1 MRYFVV
7 YMKKYFVLFILGIV
21 LVSFEAVC
29 DLMQP
34 TILANII
41 DIGISNKD
49 ISYLINKGILMVVI
63 TIAGAVFAILRSII
77 STNVSQK
84 FARDLRSDVF
94 AHINSYSFENIDKIS
109 KGSLITR
116 STNDINQI
124 KQFVNGLMR
133 IIIKAPILCIGSFV
147 LAMKLN
153 LKLSIVLLVGIII
166 IFGIIIINLN
176 IGTPYFKKV
185 QISLDNLNSNLRQY
199 LCNIR
204 IVKLFNR
211 EEYEEEKFENIN
223 TNLLEVTEKAMKIS
237 AVFKPTITLISNIII
252 AIILYFG
259 SKLILD
265 NKIEVGVI
273 VAYIN
278 YIGRILTSLLM
289 IAHIFNVFI
298 RAKASSERVIE
309 VLNTENIID
318 KSGNIK
324 ISINGSLEF
333 KNVDFSYIDNEKVL
347 DDISFKINKG
357 EHIGIIGPTGSGKT
371 TLINLIMKFYQINKG
386 TLKVDEN
393 NINNLESKNLRSY
406 IGLVPQKSTLFNK
419 TIINNIKMGNKKVSL
434 GEVIN
439 VCKICGCDEFIKNF
453 ESGYE
458 EMVGENG
465 SNLSGGQKQRICI
478 ARALIKNPRILILD
492 DSFSAMDIK
501 TENEIKNN
509 IKQYL
514 DDTTYIVVS
523 QKINSILD
531 MDKIIVL
538 ENGKIVGFDN
548 HNNLL
553 RQCEIYKEIYSSQT
567 SPDV

>member
-1 MRYFVV
+1 MV
-7 YMKKYFVLFILGIV
+7 YMKKYFALFILGIV
-21 LVSFEAVC
+21 LVSFEAIC

-41 DIGISNKD
+41 DIGIANKD
-49 ISYLINKGILMVVI
+49 MNYLINKGFLMVVI

-94 AHINSYSFENIDKIS
+94 KHINSYSFENIDKIT

-124 KQFVNGLMR
+124 QQFVNGLMR
-133 IIIKAPILCIGSFV
+133 IIIKAPILCIGSFI

-211 EEYEEEKFENIN
+211 VKYEEEKFENVN
-223 TNLLEVTEKAMKIS
+223 MDLLEVTEKAMKIS

-252 AIILYFG
+252 AAILYLG
-259 SKLILD
+259 SKLILK
-265 NKIEVGVI
+265 NEIEVGVI

-309 VLNTENIID
+309 VLDTQNDID
-318 KSGNIK
+318 KRGNIK
-324 ISINGSLEF
+324 IDISGSLEF
-333 KNVDFSYIDNEKVL
+333 KNVNFSYTDNEKVL
-347 DDISFKINKG
+347 NDISFKISQG

-371 TLINLIMKFYQINKG
+371 TLISLIMKFYKIDKGILNIDGNDIND
-386 TLKVDEN
+386 LD
-393 NINNLESKNLRSY
+393 SKNLREY

-419 TIINNIKMGNKKVSL
+419 TIINNIKMGNRKASL
-434 GEVIN
+434 DEVVE
-439 VCKICGCDEFIKNF
+439 VCKICECDEFIKNF

-458 EMVGENG
+458 QMVGENG
-465 SNLSGGQKQRICI
+465 ANLSGGQKQRVCI
-478 ARALIKNPRILILD
+478 ARALIKNPKILILD

-501 TENEIKNN
+501 TENRIKNN
-509 IKQYL
+509 IKNYL
-514 DDTTYIVVS
+514 DNTTYIVVS
-523 QKINSILD
+523 QKISSILD

-548 HNNLL
+548 HSSLL
-553 RQCEIYKEIYSSQT
+553 KQCDMYKEIYNSQI

>member
-1 MRYFVV
+1 MV
-7 YMKKYFVLFILGIV
+7 YMKKYFALFILGIV
-21 LVSFEAVC
+21 LVSFEAIC

-41 DIGISNKD
+41 DIGIANKD
-49 ISYLINKGILMVVI
+49 MNYLINKGFLMVVI

-94 AHINSYSFENIDKIS
+94 KHINSYSFENIDKIT

-124 KQFVNGLMR
+124 QQFVNGLMR
-133 IIIKAPILCIGSFV
+133 IIIKAPILCIGSFI

-211 EEYEEEKFENIN
+211 VKYEEEKFENVN
-223 TNLLEVTEKAMKIS
+223 MDLLEVTEKAMKIS

-252 AIILYFG
+252 AAILYLG
-259 SKLILD
+259 SKLILK
-265 NKIEVGVI
+265 NEIEVGVI

-309 VLNTENIID
+309 VLDTQNDID
-318 KSGNIK
+318 KKGNIK
-324 ISINGSLEF
+324 IDISGSLEF
-333 KNVDFSYIDNEKVL
+333 KNVNFSYTDNEKVL
-347 DDISFKINKG
+347 NDISFKINQG

-371 TLINLIMKFYQINKG
+371 TLISLIMKFYKIDKGILNIDGSDIND
-386 TLKVDEN
+386 LD
-393 NINNLESKNLRSY
+393 SKNLREY

-419 TIINNIKMGNKKVSL
+419 TIINNIKMGNRKASL
-434 GEVIN
+434 GEVIE
-439 VCKICGCDEFIKNF
+439 VCKICECDEFIKNF

-458 EMVGENG
+458 QMVGENG
-465 SNLSGGQKQRICI
+465 ANLSGGQKQRVCI
-478 ARALIKNPRILILD
+478 ARALIKNPKILILD

-501 TENEIKNN
+501 TENRIKNN
-509 IKQYL
+509 IKNYL
-514 DDTTYIVVS
+514 DNTTYIVVS
-523 QKINSILD
+523 QKISSILD

-548 HNNLL
+548 HSSLL
-553 RQCEIYKEIYSSQT
+553 KQCDMYKEIYNSQI

>member
-1 MRYFVV
+1 MV
-7 YMKKYFVLFILGIV
+7 YMKKYFALFILGIV
-21 LVSFEAVC
+21 LVSFEAIC

-41 DIGISNKD
+41 DIGIANKD
-49 ISYLINKGILMVVI
+49 MNYLINKGFLMVVI

-94 AHINSYSFENIDKIS
+94 AHINSYSFENIDKIG

-124 KQFVNGLMR
+124 QQFVNGLMR
-133 IIIKAPILCIGSFV
+133 IIIKAPILCIGSFI

-166 IFGIIIINLN
+166 IFVIIIINLN

-211 EEYEEEKFENIN
+211 SKYEEEKFENVN
-223 TNLLEVTEKAMKIS
+223 MDLLEVTEKAMKIS
-237 AVFKPTITLISNIII
+237 AVFKPTITLISNITI
-252 AIILYFG
+252 ATILYLG
-259 SKLILD
+259 SKLIFK
-265 NKIEVGVI
+265 NEIEVGVI

-309 VLNTENIID
+309 VLDTRNDID
-318 KSGNIK
+318 KRGNIK
-324 ISINGSLEF
+324 IDISGSLEF
-333 KNVDFSYIDNEKVL
+333 KNVNFSYIDNEKIL
-347 DDISFKINKG
+347 NDISFKINQG

-371 TLINLIMKFYQINKG
+371 TLINLIMKFYKIDKG
-386 TLKVDEN
+386 ILNIDGN
-393 NINNLESKNLRSY
+393 DINNLDSKNLREY
-406 IGLVPQKSTLFNK
+406 IGLVTQKSTLFNK
-419 TIINNIKMGNKKVSL
+419 TIINNIKMGNRKASL
-434 GEVIN
+434 DEVID
-439 VCKICGCDEFIKNF
+439 VCKICECDEFIKSF

-458 EMVGENG
+458 QMVGENG
-465 SNLSGGQKQRICI
+465 TNLSGGQKQRACI
-478 ARALIKNPRILILD
+478 ARALIKNPKILILD

-501 TENEIKNN
+501 TENRIKNN
-509 IKQYL
+509 IKNYL
-514 DDTTYIVVS
+514 DNTTYIVVS
-523 QKINSILD
+523 QKISSILD

-548 HNNLL
+548 HSSLL
-553 RQCEIYKEIYSSQT
+553 KQCDMYKEIYNSQI

>member
-1 MRYFVV
+1 MV
-7 YMKKYFVLFILGIV
+7 YMKKYFALFILGIV
-21 LVSFEAVC
+21 LVSFEAIC

-41 DIGISNKD
+41 DIGIANKD
-49 ISYLINKGILMVVI
+49 MNYLINKGFLMVVI

-94 AHINSYSFENIDKIS
+94 KHINSYSFENIDKIT

-124 KQFVNGLMR
+124 QQFVNGLMR
-133 IIIKAPILCIGSFV
+133 IIIKAPILCIGSFI

-211 EEYEEEKFENIN
+211 VKYEEEKFENVN
-223 TNLLEVTEKAMKIS
+223 MDLLEVTEKAMKIS

-252 AIILYFG
+252 AAILYLG
-259 SKLILD
+259 SKLILK
-265 NKIEVGVI
+265 NEIEVGVI

-309 VLNTENIID
+309 VLDTQNDID
-318 KSGNIK
+318 KRGNIK
-324 ISINGSLEF
+324 IDISGSLEF
-333 KNVDFSYIDNEKVL
+333 KNVNFSYTDNEKVL
-347 DDISFKINKG
+347 NDISFKINQG

-371 TLINLIMKFYQINKG
+371 TLISLIMKFYKIDKGILNIDGNDIND
-386 TLKVDEN
+386 LD
-393 NINNLESKNLRSY
+393 SKNLREY

-419 TIINNIKMGNKKVSL
+419 TIINNIKMGNRKVSL
-434 GEVIN
+434 DEVIE
-439 VCKICGCDEFIKNF
+439 VCKICECDEFIKNF

-458 EMVGENG
+458 QMVGENG
-465 SNLSGGQKQRICI
+465 ANLSGGQKQRVCI
-478 ARALIKNPRILILD
+478 ARALIKNPKILILD

-501 TENEIKNN
+501 TENRIKNN
-509 IKQYL
+509 IKNYL
-514 DDTTYIVVS
+514 DNTTYIVVS
-523 QKINSILD
+523 QKISSILD

-548 HNNLL
+548 HSSLL
-553 RQCEIYKEIYSSQT
+553 KQCDMYKEIYNSQI

>member
-1 MRYFVV
+1 
-7 YMKKYFVLFILGIV
+7 MKKYFALFILGIV
-21 LVSFEAVC
+21 LVSFEAIC

-41 DIGISNKD
+41 DIGIANKD
-49 ISYLINKGILMVVI
+49 MNYLINKGFLMVVI

-94 AHINSYSFENIDKIS
+94 KHINSYSFENIDKIT

-124 KQFVNGLMR
+124 QQFVNGLMR
-133 IIIKAPILCIGSFV
+133 IIIKAPILCIGSFI

-211 EEYEEEKFENIN
+211 VKYEEEKFENVN
-223 TNLLEVTEKAMKIS
+223 MDLLEVTEKAMKIS

-252 AIILYFG
+252 AAILYLG
-259 SKLILD
+259 SKLILK
-265 NKIEVGVI
+265 NEIEVGVI

-309 VLNTENIID
+309 VLDTQNDID
-318 KSGNIK
+318 KRGNIK
-324 ISINGSLEF
+324 IDISGSLEF
-333 KNVDFSYIDNEKVL
+333 KNVNFSYTDNEKVL
-347 DDISFKINKG
+347 NDISFKISQG

-371 TLINLIMKFYQINKG
+371 TLISLIMKFYKIDKGILNIDGNDIND
-386 TLKVDEN
+386 LD
-393 NINNLESKNLRSY
+393 SKNLREY

-419 TIINNIKMGNKKVSL
+419 TIINNIKMGNRKASL
-434 GEVIN
+434 DEVVE
-439 VCKICGCDEFIKNF
+439 VCKICECDEFIKNF

-458 EMVGENG
+458 QMVGENG
-465 SNLSGGQKQRICI
+465 ANLSGGQKQRVCI
-478 ARALIKNPRILILD
+478 ARALIKNPKILILD

-501 TENEIKNN
+501 TENRIKNN
-509 IKQYL
+509 IKNYL
-514 DDTTYIVVS
+514 DNTTYIVVS
-523 QKINSILD
+523 QKISSILD

-548 HNNLL
+548 HSSLL
-553 RQCEIYKEIYSSQT
+553 KQCDMYKEIYNSQI

>member
-1 MRYFVV
+1 MV
-7 YMKKYFVLFILGIV
+7 YMKKYFALFILGIV
-21 LVSFEAVC
+21 LVSFEAIC

-41 DIGISNKD
+41 DIGIANKD
-49 ISYLINKGILMVVI
+49 MNYLINKGFLMVVI

-94 AHINSYSFENIDKIS
+94 KHINSYSFENIDKIT

-124 KQFVNGLMR
+124 QQFVNGLMR
-133 IIIKAPILCIGSFV
+133 IIIKAPILCIGSFI

-211 EEYEEEKFENIN
+211 VKYEEEKFENVN
-223 TNLLEVTEKAMKIS
+223 MDLLEVTEKAMKIS

-252 AIILYFG
+252 AAILYLG
-259 SKLILD
+259 SKLILK
-265 NKIEVGVI
+265 NEIEVGVI

-309 VLNTENIID
+309 VLDTQNDID
-318 KSGNIK
+318 KRGNIK
-324 ISINGSLEF
+324 IDISGSLEF
-333 KNVDFSYIDNEKVL
+333 KNVNFSYTDNEKVL
-347 DDISFKINKG
+347 NDISFKINQG

-371 TLINLIMKFYQINKG
+371 TLISLIMKFYKIDKGILNIDGNDIND
-386 TLKVDEN
+386 LD
-393 NINNLESKNLRSY
+393 SKNLREY

-419 TIINNIKMGNKKVSL
+419 TIINNIKMGNRKASL
-434 GEVIN
+434 DEVIE
-439 VCKICGCDEFIKNF
+439 VCKICECDEFIKNF

-458 EMVGENG
+458 QMVGENG
-465 SNLSGGQKQRICI
+465 ANLSGGQKQRVCI
-478 ARALIKNPRILILD
+478 ARALIKNPKILILD

-501 TENEIKNN
+501 TENRIKNN
-509 IKQYL
+509 IKNYL
-514 DDTTYIVVS
+514 DNTTYIVVS
-523 QKINSILD
+523 QKISSILD

-548 HNNLL
+548 HRSLL
-553 RQCEIYKEIYSSQT
+553 KQCDMYKEIYNSQI

>member
-1 MRYFVV
+1 MRHFMV
-7 YMKKYFVLFILGIV
+7 YMKKYFALFILGIV
-21 LVSFEAVC
+21 LVSFEAIC

-41 DIGISNKD
+41 DIGIANKD
-49 ISYLINKGILMVVI
+49 MNYLINKGFLMVVI

-94 AHINSYSFENIDKIS
+94 KHINSYSFENIDKIT

-124 KQFVNGLMR
+124 QQFVNGLMR
-133 IIIKAPILCIGSFV
+133 IIIKAPILCIGSFI

-153 LKLSIVLLVGIII
+153 LKLSVVLLVGIII

-211 EEYEEEKFENIN
+211 IKYEEEKFENVN
-223 TNLLEVTEKAMKIS
+223 MDLLEVTEKAMKIS

-252 AIILYFG
+252 AVILYLG
-259 SKLILD
+259 SKLILK
-265 NKIEVGVI
+265 NEIEVGVI

-309 VLNTENIID
+309 VLDTQNDID
-318 KSGNIK
+318 KRGNIK
-324 ISINGSLEF
+324 IDISGSLEF
-333 KNVDFSYIDNEKVL
+333 KNVNFSYTDNEKVL
-347 DDISFKINKG
+347 NDISFKINQG

-371 TLINLIMKFYQINKG
+371 TLISLIMKFYKIDKGILNIDGNDIND
-386 TLKVDEN
+386 LD
-393 NINNLESKNLRSY
+393 SKNLREY

-419 TIINNIKMGNKKVSL
+419 TIINNIKMGNRKASL
-434 GEVIN
+434 DEVID
-439 VCKICGCDEFIKNF
+439 VCKICECDEFIKNF

-458 EMVGENG
+458 QMVGENG
-465 SNLSGGQKQRICI
+465 ANLSGGQKQRVCI
-478 ARALIKNPRILILD
+478 ARALIKNPKILILD

-501 TENEIKNN
+501 TENRIKNN
-509 IKQYL
+509 IKNYL
-514 DDTTYIVVS
+514 DNTTYIVVS
-523 QKINSILD
+523 QKISSILD

-548 HNNLL
+548 HSSLL
-553 RQCEIYKEIYSSQT
+553 KQCDMYKEIYNSQI

>member
-1 MRYFVV
+1 MRHFMV
-7 YMKKYFVLFILGIV
+7 YMKKYFALFILGIV
-21 LVSFEAVC
+21 LVSFEAIC

-41 DIGISNKD
+41 DIGIANKD
-49 ISYLINKGILMVVI
+49 MNYLINKGFLMVVI

-94 AHINSYSFENIDKIS
+94 KHINSYSFENIDKIT

-124 KQFVNGLMR
+124 QQFVNGLMR
-133 IIIKAPILCIGSFV
+133 IIIKAPILCIGSFI

-211 EEYEEEKFENIN
+211 VKYEEEKFENVN
-223 TNLLEVTEKAMKIS
+223 MDLLEVTEKAMKIS

-252 AIILYFG
+252 AAILYLG
-259 SKLILD
+259 SKLILK
-265 NKIEVGVI
+265 NEIEVGVI

-309 VLNTENIID
+309 VLDTQNDID
-318 KSGNIK
+318 KRGNIK
-324 ISINGSLEF
+324 IDISGSLEF
-333 KNVDFSYIDNEKVL
+333 KNVNFSYTDNEKVL
-347 DDISFKINKG
+347 NDISFKINQG

-371 TLINLIMKFYQINKG
+371 TLISLIMKFYKIDKGILNIDGNDIND
-386 TLKVDEN
+386 LD
-393 NINNLESKNLRSY
+393 SKNLREY

-419 TIINNIKMGNKKVSL
+419 TIINNIKMGNRKASL
-434 GEVIN
+434 DEVID
-439 VCKICGCDEFIKNF
+439 VCKICECDEFIKNF

-458 EMVGENG
+458 QMVGENG
-465 SNLSGGQKQRICI
+465 ANLSGGQKQRVCI
-478 ARALIKNPRILILD
+478 ARALIKNPKILILD

-501 TENEIKNN
+501 TENRIKNN
-509 IKQYL
+509 IKNYL
-514 DDTTYIVVS
+514 DNTTYIVVS
-523 QKINSILD
+523 QKISSILD

-548 HNNLL
+548 HSSLL
-553 RQCEIYKEIYSSQT
+553 KQCDMYKEIYNSQI

>member
-1 MRYFVV
+1 MV
-7 YMKKYFVLFILGIV
+7 YMKKYFALFILGIV
-21 LVSFEAVC
+21 LVSFEAIC

-41 DIGISNKD
+41 DIGIANKD
-49 ISYLINKGILMVVI
+49 MNYLINKGFLMVVI

-94 AHINSYSFENIDKIS
+94 KHINSYSFENIDKIT

-124 KQFVNGLMR
+124 QQFVNGLMR
-133 IIIKAPILCIGSFV
+133 IIIKAPILCIGSFI

-153 LKLSIVLLVGIII
+153 LKLSILLLVGIII

-211 EEYEEEKFENIN
+211 VKYEEEKFENVN
-223 TNLLEVTEKAMKIS
+223 MDLLEVTEKAMKIS

-252 AIILYFG
+252 AAILYLG
-259 SKLILD
+259 SKLILK
-265 NKIEVGVI
+265 NEIEVGVI

-309 VLNTENIID
+309 VLDTQNDID
-318 KSGNIK
+318 KRGNIK
-324 ISINGSLEF
+324 IDISGSLEF
-333 KNVDFSYIDNEKVL
+333 KNVNFSYTDNEKVL
-347 DDISFKINKG
+347 NDISFKISQG

-371 TLINLIMKFYQINKG
+371 TLISLIMKFYKIDKG
-386 TLKVDEN
+386 ILNIDEN
-393 NINNLESKNLRSY
+393 DINDLDSKNLREY

-419 TIINNIKMGNKKVSL
+419 TIINNIKMGNRKASL
-434 GEVIN
+434 DEVVE
-439 VCKICGCDEFIKNF
+439 VCKICECDEFIKNF

-458 EMVGENG
+458 QMVGENG
-465 SNLSGGQKQRICI
+465 ANLSGGQKQRVCI
-478 ARALIKNPRILILD
+478 ARALIKNPKILILD

-501 TENEIKNN
+501 TENRIKNN
-509 IKQYL
+509 IKNYL
-514 DDTTYIVVS
+514 DNTTYIVVS
-523 QKINSILD
+523 QKISSILD

-548 HNNLL
+548 HSSLL
-553 RQCEIYKEIYSSQT
+553 KQCDMYKEIYNSQI

>member
-1 MRYFVV
+1 MRHFMV
-7 YMKKYFVLFILGIV
+7 YMKKYFALFILGIV
-21 LVSFEAVC
+21 LVSFEAIC

-41 DIGISNKD
+41 DIGIANKD
-49 ISYLINKGILMVVI
+49 MNYLINKGFLMVVI

-94 AHINSYSFENIDKIS
+94 KHINSYSFENIDKIT

-124 KQFVNGLMR
+124 QQFVNGLMR
-133 IIIKAPILCIGSFV
+133 IIIKAPILCIGSFI

-153 LKLSIVLLVGIII
+153 LKLSILLLVGIII

-211 EEYEEEKFENIN
+211 VKYEEEKFENVN
-223 TNLLEVTEKAMKIS
+223 MDLLEVTEKAMKIS

-252 AIILYFG
+252 AAILYLG
-259 SKLILD
+259 SKLILK
-265 NKIEVGVI
+265 NEIEVGVI

-309 VLNTENIID
+309 VLDTQNDID
-318 KSGNIK
+318 KRGNIK
-324 ISINGSLEF
+324 IDISGSLEF
-333 KNVDFSYIDNEKVL
+333 KNVNFSYTDNEKVL
-347 DDISFKINKG
+347 NDISFKINQG

-371 TLINLIMKFYQINKG
+371 TLISLIMKFYKIDKGILNIDGNDIND
-386 TLKVDEN
+386 LD
-393 NINNLESKNLRSY
+393 SKNLREY

-419 TIINNIKMGNKKVSL
+419 TIINNIKMGNRKASL
-434 GEVIN
+434 DEVID
-439 VCKICGCDEFIKNF
+439 VCKICECDEFIKNF

-458 EMVGENG
+458 QMVGENG
-465 SNLSGGQKQRICI
+465 ANLSGGQKQRVCI
-478 ARALIKNPRILILD
+478 ARALIKNPKILILD

-501 TENEIKNN
+501 TENRIKNN
-509 IKQYL
+509 IKNYL
-514 DDTTYIVVS
+514 DNTTYIVVS
-523 QKINSILD
+523 QKISSILD

-548 HNNLL
+548 HSSLL
-553 RQCEIYKEIYSSQT
+553 KQCDMYKEIYNSQI

>member
-1 MRYFVV
+1 MRHFMV
-7 YMKKYFVLFILGIV
+7 YMKKYFALFILGIV
-21 LVSFEAVC
+21 LVSFEAIC

-41 DIGISNKD
+41 DIGIANKD
-49 ISYLINKGILMVVI
+49 MNYLINKGFLMVVI

-94 AHINSYSFENIDKIS
+94 KHINSYSFENIDKIT

-124 KQFVNGLMR
+124 QQFVNGLMR
-133 IIIKAPILCIGSFV
+133 IIIKAPILCIGSFI

-211 EEYEEEKFENIN
+211 VKYEEEKFENVN
-223 TNLLEVTEKAMKIS
+223 MDLLEVTEKAMKIS

-252 AIILYFG
+252 AAILYLG
-259 SKLILD
+259 SKLILK
-265 NKIEVGVI
+265 NEIEVGVI

-298 RAKASSERVIE
+298 RAKASSERVID
-309 VLNTENIID
+309 VLDTQNDID
-318 KSGNIK
+318 KRGNIK
-324 ISINGSLEF
+324 IDISGSLEF
-333 KNVDFSYIDNEKVL
+333 KNVNFSYTDNEKVL
-347 DDISFKINKG
+347 NDISFKINQG

-371 TLINLIMKFYQINKG
+371 TLISLIMKFYKIDKGILNIDGNDIND
-386 TLKVDEN
+386 LD
-393 NINNLESKNLRSY
+393 SKNLREY

-419 TIINNIKMGNKKVSL
+419 TIINNIKMGNRKASL
-434 GEVIN
+434 DEVIE
-439 VCKICGCDEFIKNF
+439 VCKICECDEFIKNF

-458 EMVGENG
+458 QMVGENG
-465 SNLSGGQKQRICI
+465 ANLSGGQKQRVCI
-478 ARALIKNPRILILD
+478 ARALIKNPKILILD

-501 TENEIKNN
+501 TENRIKNN
-509 IKQYL
+509 IKNYL
-514 DDTTYIVVS
+514 DNTTYIVVS
-523 QKINSILD
+523 QKISSILD

-548 HNNLL
+548 HSSLL
-553 RQCEIYKEIYSSQT
+553 KQCDMYKEIYNSQI

>member
-1 MRYFVV
+1 MRHFMV
-7 YMKKYFVLFILGIV
+7 YMKKYFALFILGIV
-21 LVSFEAVC
+21 LVSFEAIC

-41 DIGISNKD
+41 DIGIANKD
-49 ISYLINKGILMVVI
+49 MNYLINKGFLMVVI

-94 AHINSYSFENIDKIS
+94 KHINSYSFENIDKIT

-124 KQFVNGLMR
+124 QQFVNGLMR
-133 IIIKAPILCIGSFV
+133 IIIKAPILCIGSFI

-211 EEYEEEKFENIN
+211 VKYEEEKFENVN
-223 TNLLEVTEKAMKIS
+223 MDLLEVTEKAMKIS

-252 AIILYFG
+252 AAMLYLG
-259 SKLILD
+259 SKLILK
-265 NKIEVGVI
+265 NEIEVGVI

-309 VLNTENIID
+309 VLDTQNDID
-318 KSGNIK
+318 KRGNIK
-324 ISINGSLEF
+324 IDISGSLEF
-333 KNVDFSYIDNEKVL
+333 KNVNFSYTDNEKVL
-347 DDISFKINKG
+347 NDISFKINQG

-371 TLINLIMKFYQINKG
+371 TLISLIMKFYKIDKGILNIDGNDIND
-386 TLKVDEN
+386 LD
-393 NINNLESKNLRSY
+393 SKNLREY

-419 TIINNIKMGNKKVSL
+419 TIINNIKMGNRKASL
-434 GEVIN
+434 DEVIE
-439 VCKICGCDEFIKNF
+439 VCKICECDEFIKNF

-458 EMVGENG
+458 QMVGENG
-465 SNLSGGQKQRICI
+465 ANLSGGQKQRVCI
-478 ARALIKNPRILILD
+478 ARALIKNPKILILD

-501 TENEIKNN
+501 TENRIKNN
-509 IKQYL
+509 IKNYL
-514 DDTTYIVVS
+514 DNTTYIVVS
-523 QKINSILD
+523 QKISSILD

-548 HNNLL
+548 HSSLL
-553 RQCEIYKEIYSSQT
+553 KQCDMYKEIYNSQI

>member
-1 MRYFVV
+1 MRHFMV
-7 YMKKYFVLFILGIV
+7 YMKKYFALFILGIV
-21 LVSFEAVC
+21 LVSFEAIC

-41 DIGISNKD
+41 DIGIANKD
-49 ISYLINKGILMVVI
+49 MNYLINKGFLMVVI

-94 AHINSYSFENIDKIS
+94 KHINSYSFENIDKIT

-124 KQFVNGLMR
+124 QQFVNGLMR
-133 IIIKAPILCIGSFV
+133 IIIKAPILCIGSFI

-211 EEYEEEKFENIN
+211 VKYEEEKFENVN
-223 TNLLEVTEKAMKIS
+223 MDLLEVTEKAMKIS

-252 AIILYFG
+252 AAILYLG
-259 SKLILD
+259 SKLILK
-265 NKIEVGVI
+265 NEIEVGVI

-309 VLNTENIID
+309 VLDTQNDID
-318 KSGNIK
+318 KRGNIK
-324 ISINGSLEF
+324 IDISGSLEF
-333 KNVDFSYIDNEKVL
+333 KNVNFSYTDNEKVL
-347 DDISFKINKG
+347 NDISFKINQG

-371 TLINLIMKFYQINKG
+371 TLISLIMKFYKIDKGILNIDGNDIND
-386 TLKVDEN
+386 LD
-393 NINNLESKNLRSY
+393 SKNLREY

-419 TIINNIKMGNKKVSL
+419 TIINNIKMGNRKASL
-434 GEVIN
+434 DEVVE
-439 VCKICGCDEFIKNF
+439 VCKICECDEFIKNF

-458 EMVGENG
+458 QMVGENG
-465 SNLSGGQKQRICI
+465 ANLSGGQKQRVCI
-478 ARALIKNPRILILD
+478 ARALIKNPKILILD

-501 TENEIKNN
+501 TENRIKNN
-509 IKQYL
+509 IKNYL
-514 DDTTYIVVS
+514 DNTTYIVVS
-523 QKINSILD
+523 QKISSILD

-548 HNNLL
+548 HSSLL
-553 RQCEIYKEIYSSQT
+553 KQCDMYKEIYNSQI

>member
-1 MRYFVV
+1 MRHFMV
-7 YMKKYFVLFILGIV
+7 YMKKYFALFILGIV
-21 LVSFEAVC
+21 LVSFEAIC

-41 DIGISNKD
+41 DIGIANKD
-49 ISYLINKGILMVVI
+49 MNYLINKGFLMVVI

-94 AHINSYSFENIDKIS
+94 KHINSYSFENIDKIT

-124 KQFVNGLMR
+124 QQFVNGLMR
-133 IIIKAPILCIGSFV
+133 IIIKAPILCIGSFI

-153 LKLSIVLLVGIII
+153 LKLSILLLVGIII

-211 EEYEEEKFENIN
+211 VKYEEEKFENVN
-223 TNLLEVTEKAMKIS
+223 MDLLEVTEKAMKIS

-252 AIILYFG
+252 AAILYLG
-259 SKLILD
+259 SKLILK
-265 NKIEVGVI
+265 NEIEVGVI

-309 VLNTENIID
+309 VLDTQNDID
-318 KSGNIK
+318 KRGNIK
-324 ISINGSLEF
+324 IDISGSLEF
-333 KNVDFSYIDNEKVL
+333 KNVNFSYTDNEKVL
-347 DDISFKINKG
+347 NDISFKINQG

-371 TLINLIMKFYQINKG
+371 TLISLIMKFYKIDKGILNIDGNDIND
-386 TLKVDEN
+386 LD
-393 NINNLESKNLRSY
+393 SKNLREY

-419 TIINNIKMGNKKVSL
+419 TIINNIKMGNRKASL
-434 GEVIN
+434 DEVIE
-439 VCKICGCDEFIKNF
+439 VCKICECDEFIKNF

-458 EMVGENG
+458 QMVGENG
-465 SNLSGGQKQRICI
+465 ANLSGGQKQRVCI
-478 ARALIKNPRILILD
+478 ARALIKNPKILILD

-501 TENEIKNN
+501 TENRIKNN
-509 IKQYL
+509 IKNYL
-514 DDTTYIVVS
+514 DNTTYIVVS
-523 QKINSILD
+523 QKISSILD

-548 HNNLL
+548 HSSLL
-553 RQCEIYKEIYSSQT
+553 KQCDMYKEIYNSQI

>member
-1 MRYFVV
+1 MV
-7 YMKKYFVLFILGIV
+7 YMKKYFALFILGIV
-21 LVSFEAVC
+21 LVSFEAIC

-41 DIGISNKD
+41 DIGIANKD
-49 ISYLINKGILMVVI
+49 MNYLINKGFLMVVI

-94 AHINSYSFENIDKIS
+94 KHINSYSFENIDKIT

-124 KQFVNGLMR
+124 QQFVNGLMR
-133 IIIKAPILCIGSFV
+133 IIIKAPILCIGSFI

-153 LKLSIVLLVGIII
+153 LKLSILLLVGIII

-211 EEYEEEKFENIN
+211 VKYEEEKFENVN
-223 TNLLEVTEKAMKIS
+223 MDLLEVTEKAMKIS

-252 AIILYFG
+252 AAILYLG
-259 SKLILD
+259 SKLILK
-265 NKIEVGVI
+265 NEIEVGVI

-309 VLNTENIID
+309 VLDTQNDID
-318 KSGNIK
+318 KRGNIK
-324 ISINGSLEF
+324 IDISGSLEF
-333 KNVDFSYIDNEKVL
+333 KNVNFSYTDNEKVL
-347 DDISFKINKG
+347 NDISFKINQG

-371 TLINLIMKFYQINKG
+371 TLISLIMKFYKIDKGILNIDGNDIND
-386 TLKVDEN
+386 LD
-393 NINNLESKNLRSY
+393 SKNLREY

-419 TIINNIKMGNKKVSL
+419 TIINNIKMGNRKASL
-434 GEVIN
+434 DEVIE
-439 VCKICGCDEFIKNF
+439 VCKICECDEFIKNF

-458 EMVGENG
+458 QMVGENG
-465 SNLSGGQKQRICI
+465 ANLSGGQKQRVCI
-478 ARALIKNPRILILD
+478 ARALIKNPKILILD

-501 TENEIKNN
+501 TENRIKNN
-509 IKQYL
+509 IKNYL
-514 DDTTYIVVS
+514 DNTTYIVVS
-523 QKINSILD
+523 QKISSILD

-548 HNNLL
+548 HSSLL
-553 RQCEIYKEIYSSQT
+553 KQCDMYKEIYNSQI

>member
-1 MRYFVV
+1 MRHFMV
-7 YMKKYFVLFILGIV
+7 YMKKYFALFILGIV
-21 LVSFEAVC
+21 LVSFEAIC

-41 DIGISNKD
+41 DIGIANKD
-49 ISYLINKGILMVVI
+49 MNYLINKGFLMVVI

-94 AHINSYSFENIDKIS
+94 KHINSYSFENIDKIT

-124 KQFVNGLMR
+124 QQFVNGLMR
-133 IIIKAPILCIGSFV
+133 IIIKAPILCIGSFI

-211 EEYEEEKFENIN
+211 VKYEEEKFENVN
-223 TNLLEVTEKAMKIS
+223 MDLLEVTEKAMKIS
-237 AVFKPTITLISNIII
+237 AVFKPTISLISNIII
-252 AIILYFG
+252 AAILYLG
-259 SKLILD
+259 SKLILK
-265 NKIEVGVI
+265 NEIEVGVI

-309 VLNTENIID
+309 VLDTQNDID
-318 KSGNIK
+318 KRGNIK
-324 ISINGSLEF
+324 IDISGSLEF
-333 KNVDFSYIDNEKVL
+333 KNVNFSYTDNEKVL
-347 DDISFKINKG
+347 NDISFKINQG

-371 TLINLIMKFYQINKG
+371 TLISLIMKFYKIDKGILNIDGNDIND
-386 TLKVDEN
+386 LD
-393 NINNLESKNLRSY
+393 SKNLREY

-419 TIINNIKMGNKKVSL
+419 TIINNIKMGNRKASL
-434 GEVIN
+434 DEVIE
-439 VCKICGCDEFIKNF
+439 VCKICECDEFIKNF

-458 EMVGENG
+458 QMVGENG
-465 SNLSGGQKQRICI
+465 ANLSGGQKQRVCI
-478 ARALIKNPRILILD
+478 ARALIKNPKILILD

-501 TENEIKNN
+501 TENRIKNN
-509 IKQYL
+509 IKNYL
-514 DDTTYIVVS
+514 DNTTYIVVS
-523 QKINSILD
+523 QKISSILD

-548 HNNLL
+548 HSSLL
-553 RQCEIYKEIYSSQT
+553 KQCDMYKEIYNSQI

>member
-1 MRYFVV
+1 MRHFMV
-7 YMKKYFVLFILGIV
+7 YMKKYFALFILGIV
-21 LVSFEAVC
+21 LVSFEAIC

-41 DIGISNKD
+41 DIGIANKD
-49 ISYLINKGILMVVI
+49 MNYLINKGFLMVVI

-94 AHINSYSFENIDKIS
+94 EHINSYSFENIDKIT

-124 KQFVNGLMR
+124 QQFVNGLMR
-133 IIIKAPILCIGSFV
+133 IIIKAPILCIGSFI

-153 LKLSIVLLVGIII
+153 LKLSVVLLVGIII

-211 EEYEEEKFENIN
+211 VKYEEEKFENVN
-223 TNLLEVTEKAMKIS
+223 MDLLELTEKAMKIS

-252 AIILYFG
+252 AAILYLG
-259 SKLILD
+259 SKLIFK
-265 NKIEVGVI
+265 NEIEVGVI

-309 VLNTENIID
+309 VLDTQNDID
-318 KSGNIK
+318 KRGNIK
-324 ISINGSLEF
+324 IDISGSLEF
-333 KNVDFSYIDNEKVL
+333 KNVNFSYTDNEKVL
-347 DDISFKINKG
+347 NDISFKINQG

-371 TLINLIMKFYQINKG
+371 TLISLIMKFYRIDKGILNIDGNDIND
-386 TLKVDEN
+386 LD
-393 NINNLESKNLRSY
+393 SKNLREY
-406 IGLVPQKSTLFNK
+406 IGLVPQKSILFNK
-419 TIINNIKMGNKKVSL
+419 TIINNIKMGNRKASL
-434 GEVIN
+434 DEVID
-439 VCKICGCDEFIKNF
+439 VCKICECDEFIKNF

-458 EMVGENG
+458 QMVGENG
-465 SNLSGGQKQRICI
+465 ANLSGGQKQRVCI
-478 ARALIKNPRILILD
+478 ARALIKNPKILILD

-501 TENEIKNN
+501 TENRIKNN
-509 IKQYL
+509 IKNYL
-514 DDTTYIVVS
+514 DNTTYIVVS
-523 QKINSILD
+523 QKISSILD

-548 HNNLL
+548 HSSLL
-553 RQCEIYKEIYSSQT
+553 KQCDMYKEIYNSQIST
-567 SPDV
+567 DV

>member
-1 MRYFVV
+1 MRHFTV
-7 YMKKYFVLFILGIV
+7 YMKKYFALFILGIV
-21 LVSFEAVC
+21 LVSFEAIC

-41 DIGISNKD
+41 DIGIANKD
-49 ISYLINKGILMVVI
+49 MNYLINKGFLMVVI

-94 AHINSYSFENIDKIS
+94 KHINSYSFENIDKIT

-124 KQFVNGLMR
+124 QQFVNGLMR
-133 IIIKAPILCIGSFV
+133 IIIKAPILCIGSFI

-153 LKLSIVLLVGIII
+153 LKLSVVLLVGIII

-211 EEYEEEKFENIN
+211 IKYEEEKFENVN
-223 TNLLEVTEKAMKIS
+223 MDLLEVTEKAMKIS

-252 AIILYFG
+252 AVILYLG
-259 SKLILD
+259 SKLILK
-265 NKIEVGVI
+265 NEIEVGVI

-309 VLNTENIID
+309 VLDTQNDID
-318 KSGNIK
+318 KRGNIK
-324 ISINGSLEF
+324 IDISGSLEF
-333 KNVDFSYIDNEKVL
+333 KNVNFSYTDNEKVL
-347 DDISFKINKG
+347 NNISFKINQG

-371 TLINLIMKFYQINKG
+371 TLISLIMKFYKIDKGILNIDGNDIND
-386 TLKVDEN
+386 LD
-393 NINNLESKNLRSY
+393 SKNLREY

-419 TIINNIKMGNKKVSL
+419 TIINNIKMGNRKASL
-434 GEVIN
+434 DEVID
-439 VCKICGCDEFIKNF
+439 VCKICECDEFIKNF

-458 EMVGENG
+458 QMVGENG
-465 SNLSGGQKQRICI
+465 ANLSGGQKQRVCI
-478 ARALIKNPRILILD
+478 ARALIKNPKILILD

-501 TENEIKNN
+501 TENRIKNN
-509 IKQYL
+509 IKNYL
-514 DDTTYIVVS
+514 DNTTYIVVS
-523 QKINSILD
+523 QKISSILD

-548 HNNLL
+548 HSSLL
-553 RQCEIYKEIYSSQT
+553 KQCDMYKEIYNSQI

>member
-1 MRYFVV
+1 
-7 YMKKYFVLFILGIV
+7 MKKYFALFILGIV
-21 LVSFEAVC
+21 LVSFEAIC

-41 DIGISNKD
+41 DIGIANKD
-49 ISYLINKGILMVVI
+49 MNYLINKGFLMVVI

-94 AHINSYSFENIDKIS
+94 KHINSYSFENIDKIT

-124 KQFVNGLMR
+124 QQFVNGLMR
-133 IIIKAPILCIGSFV
+133 IIIKAPILCIGSFI

-153 LKLSIVLLVGIII
+153 LKLSILLLVGIII

-211 EEYEEEKFENIN
+211 VKYEEEKFENVN
-223 TNLLEVTEKAMKIS
+223 MDLLEVTEKAMKIS

-252 AIILYFG
+252 AAILYLG
-259 SKLILD
+259 SKLILK
-265 NKIEVGVI
+265 NEIEVGVI

-309 VLNTENIID
+309 VLDTQNDID
-318 KSGNIK
+318 KRGNIK
-324 ISINGSLEF
+324 IDISGSLEF
-333 KNVDFSYIDNEKVL
+333 KNVNFSYTDNEKVL
-347 DDISFKINKG
+347 NDISFKISQG

-371 TLINLIMKFYQINKG
+371 TLISLIMKFYKIDKG
-386 TLKVDEN
+386 ILNIDEN
-393 NINNLESKNLRSY
+393 DINDLDSKNLREY

-419 TIINNIKMGNKKVSL
+419 TIINNIKMGNRKASL
-434 GEVIN
+434 DEVVE
-439 VCKICGCDEFIKNF
+439 VCKICECDEFIKNF

-458 EMVGENG
+458 QMVGENG
-465 SNLSGGQKQRICI
+465 ANLSGGQKQRVCI
-478 ARALIKNPRILILD
+478 ARALIKNPKILILD

-501 TENEIKNN
+501 TENRIKNN
-509 IKQYL
+509 IKNYL
-514 DDTTYIVVS
+514 DNTTYIVVS
-523 QKINSILD
+523 QKISSILD

-548 HNNLL
+548 HSSLL
-553 RQCEIYKEIYSSQT
+553 KQCDMYKEIYNSQI

>member
-1 MRYFVV
+1 MRHFMV
-7 YMKKYFVLFILGIV
+7 YMKKYFALFILGIV
-21 LVSFEAVC
+21 LVSFEAIC

-41 DIGISNKD
+41 DIGIANKD
-49 ISYLINKGILMVVI
+49 MNYLINKGFLMVVI

-94 AHINSYSFENIDKIS
+94 KHINSYSFENIDKIT

-124 KQFVNGLMR
+124 QQFVNGLMR
-133 IIIKAPILCIGSFV
+133 IIIKAPILCIGSFI

-211 EEYEEEKFENIN
+211 VKYEEEKFENVN
-223 TNLLEVTEKAMKIS
+223 MDLLEVTEKAMKIS

-252 AIILYFG
+252 AAILYLG
-259 SKLILD
+259 SKLILK
-265 NKIEVGVI
+265 NEIEVGVI

-309 VLNTENIID
+309 VLDTQNDID
-318 KSGNIK
+318 KRGNIK
-324 ISINGSLEF
+324 IDISGSLEF
-333 KNVDFSYIDNEKVL
+333 KNVNFSYTDNEKVL
-347 DDISFKINKG
+347 NDISFKINQG

-371 TLINLIMKFYQINKG
+371 TLISLIMKFYKIDKGILNIDGNDIND
-386 TLKVDEN
+386 LD
-393 NINNLESKNLRSY
+393 SKNLREY

-419 TIINNIKMGNKKVSL
+419 TIINNIKMGNRKASL
-434 GEVIN
+434 DEVIE
-439 VCKICGCDEFIKNF
+439 VCKICECDEFIKNF
-453 ESGYE
+453 ETGYE
-458 EMVGENG
+458 QMVGENG
-465 SNLSGGQKQRICI
+465 ANLSGGQKQRVCI
-478 ARALIKNPRILILD
+478 ARALIKNPKILILD

-501 TENEIKNN
+501 TENRIKNN
-509 IKQYL
+509 IKNYL
-514 DDTTYIVVS
+514 DNTTYIVVS
-523 QKINSILD
+523 QKISSILD

-548 HNNLL
+548 HSSLL
-553 RQCEIYKEIYSSQT
+553 KQCDMYKEIYNSQI

>member
-1 MRYFVV
+1 MV
-7 YMKKYFVLFILGIV
+7 YMKKYFALFILGIV
-21 LVSFEAVC
+21 LVSFEAIC

-41 DIGISNKD
+41 DIGIANKD
-49 ISYLINKGILMVVI
+49 MNYLINKGFLMVVI

-94 AHINSYSFENIDKIS
+94 KHINSYSFENIDKIT

-124 KQFVNGLMR
+124 QQFVNGLMR
-133 IIIKAPILCIGSFV
+133 IIIKAPILCIGSFI

-211 EEYEEEKFENIN
+211 VKYEEEKFENVN
-223 TNLLEVTEKAMKIS
+223 MDLLEVTEKAMKIS

-252 AIILYFG
+252 AAILYLG
-259 SKLILD
+259 SKLILK
-265 NKIEVGVI
+265 NEIEVGVI

-309 VLNTENIID
+309 VLDTQNDID
-318 KSGNIK
+318 KRGNIK
-324 ISINGSLEF
+324 IDISGSLEF
-333 KNVDFSYIDNEKVL
+333 KNVNFSYTDNEKVL
-347 DDISFKINKG
+347 NDISFKINQG

-371 TLINLIMKFYQINKG
+371 TLISLIMKFYKIDKGILNIDGNDIND
-386 TLKVDEN
+386 LD
-393 NINNLESKNLRSY
+393 SKNLREY

-419 TIINNIKMGNKKVSL
+419 TIINNIKMGNRKASL
-434 GEVIN
+434 DEVID
-439 VCKICGCDEFIKNF
+439 VCKICECDEFIKNF

-458 EMVGENG
+458 QMVGENG
-465 SNLSGGQKQRICI
+465 ANLSGGQKQRVCI
-478 ARALIKNPRILILD
+478 ARALIKNPKILILD

-501 TENEIKNN
+501 TENRIKNN
-509 IKQYL
+509 IKNYL
-514 DDTTYIVVS
+514 DNTTYIVVS
-523 QKINSILD
+523 QKISSILD

-548 HNNLL
+548 HSSLL
-553 RQCEIYKEIYSSQT
+553 KQCDMYKEIYNSQI

>member
-1 MRYFVV
+1 MRHFMV
-7 YMKKYFVLFILGIV
+7 YMKKYFALFILGIV
-21 LVSFEAVC
+21 LVSFEAIC

-41 DIGISNKD
+41 DIGIANKD
-49 ISYLINKGILMVVI
+49 MNYLINKGFLMVVI

-94 AHINSYSFENIDKIS
+94 KHINSYSFENIDKIT

-124 KQFVNGLMR
+124 QQFVNGLMR
-133 IIIKAPILCIGSFV
+133 IIIKAPILCIGSFI

-153 LKLSIVLLVGIII
+153 LKLSILLLVGIII

-211 EEYEEEKFENIN
+211 VKYEEEKFENVN
-223 TNLLEVTEKAMKIS
+223 MDLLEVTEKAMKIS

-252 AIILYFG
+252 AAILYLG
-259 SKLILD
+259 SKLILK
-265 NKIEVGVI
+265 NEIEVGVI

-309 VLNTENIID
+309 VLDTQNDID
-318 KSGNIK
+318 KRGNIK
-324 ISINGSLEF
+324 IDISGSLEF
-333 KNVDFSYIDNEKVL
+333 KNVNFSYTDNEKVL
-347 DDISFKINKG
+347 NDISFKISQG

-371 TLINLIMKFYQINKG
+371 TLISLIMKFYKIDKG
-386 TLKVDEN
+386 ILNIDEN
-393 NINNLESKNLRSY
+393 DINDLDSKNLREY

-419 TIINNIKMGNKKVSL
+419 TIINNIKMGNRKASL
-434 GEVIN
+434 DEVVE
-439 VCKICGCDEFIKNF
+439 VCKICECDEFIKNF

-458 EMVGENG
+458 QMVGENG
-465 SNLSGGQKQRICI
+465 ANLSGGQKQRVCI
-478 ARALIKNPRILILD
+478 ARALIKNPKILILD

-501 TENEIKNN
+501 TENRIKNN
-509 IKQYL
+509 IKNYL
-514 DDTTYIVVS
+514 DNTTYIVVS
-523 QKINSILD
+523 QKISSILD

-548 HNNLL
+548 HSSLL
-553 RQCEIYKEIYSSQT
+553 KQCDMYKEIYNSQI

>member
-1 MRYFVV
+1 MRHFMV
-7 YMKKYFVLFILGIV
+7 YMKKYFALFILGIV
-21 LVSFEAVC
+21 LVSFEAIC

-41 DIGISNKD
+41 DIGIANKD
-49 ISYLINKGILMVVI
+49 MNYLINKGFLMVVI

-94 AHINSYSFENIDKIS
+94 KHINSYSFENIDKIT

-124 KQFVNGLMR
+124 QQFVNGLMR
-133 IIIKAPILCIGSFV
+133 IIIKAPILCIGSFI

-211 EEYEEEKFENIN
+211 VKYEEEKFENVN
-223 TNLLEVTEKAMKIS
+223 MDLLEVTEKAMKIS

-252 AIILYFG
+252 AAILYLG
-259 SKLILD
+259 SKLILK
-265 NKIEVGVI
+265 NEIEVGVI

-309 VLNTENIID
+309 VLDTQNDID
-318 KSGNIK
+318 KRGNIK
-324 ISINGSLEF
+324 IDISGSLEF
-333 KNVDFSYIDNEKVL
+333 KNVNFSYTDNEKVL
-347 DDISFKINKG
+347 NDISFKISQG

-371 TLINLIMKFYQINKG
+371 TLISLIMKFYKIDKG
-386 TLKVDEN
+386 ILNIDEN
-393 NINNLESKNLRSY
+393 DINDLDSKNLREY

-419 TIINNIKMGNKKVSL
+419 TIINNIKMGNRKASL
-434 GEVIN
+434 DEVVE
-439 VCKICGCDEFIKNF
+439 VCKICECDEFIKNF

-458 EMVGENG
+458 QMVGENG
-465 SNLSGGQKQRICI
+465 ANLSGGQKQRVCI
-478 ARALIKNPRILILD
+478 ARALIKNPKILILD

-501 TENEIKNN
+501 TENRIKNN
-509 IKQYL
+509 IKNYL
-514 DDTTYIVVS
+514 DNTTYIVVS
-523 QKINSILD
+523 QKISSILD

-548 HNNLL
+548 HSSLL
-553 RQCEIYKEIYSSQT
+553 KQCDMYKEIYNSQI

>member
-1 MRYFVV
+1 MRHFMV
-7 YMKKYFVLFILGIV
+7 YMKKYFSLFILGIV
-21 LVSFEAVC
+21 LVSFEAIC

-41 DIGISNKD
+41 DIGIANKD
-49 ISYLINKGILMVVI
+49 MNYLINKGFLMVAI

-84 FARDLRSDVF
+84 FARDLRGDVF
-94 AHINSYSFENIDKIS
+94 EHINSYSFENMDKIT

-124 KQFVNGLMR
+124 QQFVNGLMR
-133 IIIKAPILCIGSFV
+133 IIIKAPILCIGSFI

-211 EEYEEEKFENIN
+211 VKYEEEKFENVN
-223 TNLLEVTEKAMKIS
+223 MDLLEVTEKAMKIS

-252 AIILYFG
+252 AAILYLG
-259 SKLILD
+259 SKLILK
-265 NKIEVGVI
+265 NEIEVGVI

-309 VLNTENIID
+309 VLDTQNDID
-318 KSGNIK
+318 KRGNIK
-324 ISINGSLEF
+324 IDISGSLEF
-333 KNVDFSYIDNEKVL
+333 KNVNFSYTDNEKVL
-347 DDISFKINKG
+347 NDISFKINQG

-371 TLINLIMKFYQINKG
+371 TLISLIMKFYKIDKGILNIDGNDIND
-386 TLKVDEN
+386 LD
-393 NINNLESKNLRSY
+393 SKNLREY

-419 TIINNIKMGNKKVSL
+419 TIINNIKMGNRKASL
-434 GEVIN
+434 DEVIE
-439 VCKICGCDEFIKNF
+439 VCKICECDEFIKNF

-458 EMVGENG
+458 QMVGENG
-465 SNLSGGQKQRICI
+465 ANLSGGQKQRVCI
-478 ARALIKNPRILILD
+478 ARALIKNPKILILD

-501 TENEIKNN
+501 TENRIKNN
-509 IKQYL
+509 IKNYL
-514 DDTTYIVVS
+514 DNTTYIVVS
-523 QKINSILD
+523 QKISSILD

-548 HNNLL
+548 HSNLL
-553 RQCEIYKEIYSSQT
+553 KQCDMYKDIYNSQI

>member
-1 MRYFVV
+1 MV
-7 YMKKYFVLFILGIV
+7 YMKKYFALFILGIV
-21 LVSFEAVC
+21 LVSFEAIC

-41 DIGISNKD
+41 DIGIANKD
-49 ISYLINKGILMVVI
+49 MNYLINKGFLMVVI

-94 AHINSYSFENIDKIS
+94 KHINSYSFENIDKIT

-124 KQFVNGLMR
+124 QQFVNGLMR
-133 IIIKAPILCIGSFV
+133 IIIKAPILCIGSFI

-211 EEYEEEKFENIN
+211 VKYEEEKFENVN
-223 TNLLEVTEKAMKIS
+223 MDLLEVTEKAMKIS

-252 AIILYFG
+252 AAILYLG
-259 SKLILD
+259 SKLILK
-265 NKIEVGVI
+265 NEIEVGVI

-309 VLNTENIID
+309 VLDTQNDID
-318 KSGNIK
+318 KRGNIK
-324 ISINGSLEF
+324 IDISGSLEF
-333 KNVDFSYIDNEKVL
+333 KNVNFSYTDNEKVL
-347 DDISFKINKG
+347 NDISFKISQG

-371 TLINLIMKFYQINKG
+371 TLISLIMKFYKIDKGILNIDGNDIND
-386 TLKVDEN
+386 LD
-393 NINNLESKNLRSY
+393 SKNLREY

-419 TIINNIKMGNKKVSL
+419 TIINNIKMGNRKASL
-434 GEVIN
+434 DEVIE
-439 VCKICGCDEFIKNF
+439 VCKICECDEFIKNF

-458 EMVGENG
+458 QMVGENG
-465 SNLSGGQKQRICI
+465 ANLSGGQKQRVCI
-478 ARALIKNPRILILD
+478 ARALIKNPKILILD

-501 TENEIKNN
+501 TENRIKNN
-509 IKQYL
+509 IKNYL
-514 DDTTYIVVS
+514 DNTTYIVVS
-523 QKINSILD
+523 QKISSILD

-548 HNNLL
+548 HSSLL
-553 RQCEIYKEIYSSQT
+553 KQCDMYKEIYNSQI

>member
-1 MRYFVV
+1 MV
-7 YMKKYFVLFILGIV
+7 YMKKYFALFILGIV
-21 LVSFEAVC
+21 LVSFEAIC

-41 DIGISNKD
+41 DIGIANKD
-49 ISYLINKGILMVVI
+49 MNYLINKGFLMVVI

-94 AHINSYSFENIDKIS
+94 KHINSYSFENIDKIT

-124 KQFVNGLMR
+124 QQFVNGLMR
-133 IIIKAPILCIGSFV
+133 IIIKAPILCIGSFI

-211 EEYEEEKFENIN
+211 VKYEEEKFENVN
-223 TNLLEVTEKAMKIS
+223 MDLLEVTEKAMKIS
-237 AVFKPTITLISNIII
+237 AVFKPTISLISNIII
-252 AIILYFG
+252 AAILYLG
-259 SKLILD
+259 SKLILK
-265 NKIEVGVI
+265 NEIEVGVI

-309 VLNTENIID
+309 VLDTQNDID
-318 KSGNIK
+318 KRGNIK
-324 ISINGSLEF
+324 IDISGSLEF
-333 KNVDFSYIDNEKVL
+333 KNVNFSYTDNEKVL
-347 DDISFKINKG
+347 NDISFKINQG

-371 TLINLIMKFYQINKG
+371 TLISLIMKFYKIDKGILNIDGNDIND
-386 TLKVDEN
+386 LD
-393 NINNLESKNLRSY
+393 SKNLREY

-419 TIINNIKMGNKKVSL
+419 TIINNIKMGNRKASL
-434 GEVIN
+434 DEVIE
-439 VCKICGCDEFIKNF
+439 VCKICECDEFIKNF

-458 EMVGENG
+458 QMVGENG
-465 SNLSGGQKQRICI
+465 ANLSGGQKQRVCI
-478 ARALIKNPRILILD
+478 ARALIKNPKILILD

-501 TENEIKNN
+501 TENRIKNN
-509 IKQYL
+509 IKNYL
-514 DDTTYIVVS
+514 DNTTYIVVS
-523 QKINSILD
+523 QKISSILD

-548 HNNLL
+548 HSSLL
-553 RQCEIYKEIYSSQT
+553 KQCDMYKEIYNSQI

>member
-1 MRYFVV
+1 MV
-7 YMKKYFVLFILGIV
+7 YMKKYFALFILGIV
-21 LVSFEAVC
+21 LVSFEAIC

-41 DIGISNKD
+41 DIGIANKD
-49 ISYLINKGILMVVI
+49 MNYLINKGFLMVVI

-94 AHINSYSFENIDKIS
+94 KHINSYSFENIDKIT

-124 KQFVNGLMR
+124 QQFVNGLMR
-133 IIIKAPILCIGSFV
+133 IIIKAPILCIGSFI

-153 LKLSIVLLVGIII
+153 LKLSILLLVGIII

-211 EEYEEEKFENIN
+211 VKYEEEKFENVN
-223 TNLLEVTEKAMKIS
+223 MDLLEVTEKAMKIS

-252 AIILYFG
+252 AAILYLG
-259 SKLILD
+259 SKLILK
-265 NKIEVGVI
+265 NEIEVGVI

-309 VLNTENIID
+309 VLDTQNDID
-318 KSGNIK
+318 KRGNIK
-324 ISINGSLEF
+324 IDISGSLEF
-333 KNVDFSYIDNEKVL
+333 KNVNFSYTDNEKVL
-347 DDISFKINKG
+347 NDISFKISQG

-371 TLINLIMKFYQINKG
+371 TLISLIMKFYKIDKG
-386 TLKVDEN
+386 ILNIDEN
-393 NINNLESKNLRSY
+393 DINDLDSKNLREY

-419 TIINNIKMGNKKVSL
+419 TIINNIKMGNRKASL
-434 GEVIN
+434 DEVIE
-439 VCKICGCDEFIKNF
+439 VCKICECDEFIKNF

-458 EMVGENG
+458 QMVGENG
-465 SNLSGGQKQRICI
+465 ANLSGGQKQRVCI
-478 ARALIKNPRILILD
+478 ARALIKNPKILILD

-501 TENEIKNN
+501 TENRIKNN
-509 IKQYL
+509 IKNYL
-514 DDTTYIVVS
+514 DNTTYIVVS
-523 QKINSILD
+523 QKISSILD

-548 HNNLL
+548 HSSLL
-553 RQCEIYKEIYSSQT
+553 KQCDMYKEIYNSQI

>member
-1 MRYFVV
+1 MRHFMV
-7 YMKKYFVLFILGIV
+7 YMKKYFALFILGIV
-21 LVSFEAVC
+21 LVSFEAIC

-41 DIGISNKD
+41 DIGIANKD
-49 ISYLINKGILMVVI
+49 MNYLINKGFLMVVI

-94 AHINSYSFENIDKIS
+94 KHINSYSFENIDKIT

-124 KQFVNGLMR
+124 QQFVNGLMR
-133 IIIKAPILCIGSFV
+133 IIIKAPILCIGSFI

-211 EEYEEEKFENIN
+211 VKYEEEKFENVN
-223 TNLLEVTEKAMKIS
+223 MDLLEVTEKAMKIS

-252 AIILYFG
+252 AAILYLG
-259 SKLILD
+259 SKLILK
-265 NKIEVGVI
+265 NEIEVGVI

-309 VLNTENIID
+309 VLDTQNDID
-318 KSGNIK
+318 KRGNIK
-324 ISINGSLEF
+324 IDISGSLEF
-333 KNVDFSYIDNEKVL
+333 KNVNFSYTDNEKVL
-347 DDISFKINKG
+347 NDISFKINQG

-371 TLINLIMKFYQINKG
+371 TLISLIMKFYKIDKGILNIDGNDIND
-386 TLKVDEN
+386 LD
-393 NINNLESKNLRSY
+393 SKNLREY

-419 TIINNIKMGNKKVSL
+419 TIINNIKMGNRKASL
-434 GEVIN
+434 DEVIE
-439 VCKICGCDEFIKNF
+439 VCKICECDEFIKNF

-458 EMVGENG
+458 QMVGENG
-465 SNLSGGQKQRICI
+465 ANLSGGQKQRVCI
-478 ARALIKNPRILILD
+478 ARALIKNPKILILD

-501 TENEIKNN
+501 TENRIKNN
-509 IKQYL
+509 IKNYL
-514 DDTTYIVVS
+514 DNTTYIVVS
-523 QKINSILD
+523 QKISSILD

-548 HNNLL
+548 HSSLL
-553 RQCEIYKEIYSSQT
+553 KQCDMYKEIYNSQI

>member
-1 MRYFVV
+1 MRHFMV
-7 YMKKYFVLFILGIV
+7 YMKKYFALFILGIV
-21 LVSFEAVC
+21 LVSFEAIC

-41 DIGISNKD
+41 DIGIANKD
-49 ISYLINKGILMVVI
+49 MNYLINKGFLMVVI
-63 TIAGAVFAILRSII
+63 TISGAVFAILRSII

-94 AHINSYSFENIDKIS
+94 AHINSYSFENIDKIG

-124 KQFVNGLMR
+124 QQFVNGLMR
-133 IIIKAPILCIGSFV
+133 IIIKAPILCIGSFI

-166 IFGIIIINLN
+166 IFVIIIINLN

-211 EEYEEEKFENIN
+211 SKYEEEKFENVN
-223 TNLLEVTEKAMKIS
+223 MDLLEVTEKAMKIS
-237 AVFKPTITLISNIII
+237 AVFKPTITLISNITI
-252 AIILYFG
+252 ATILYLG
-259 SKLILD
+259 SKLIFK
-265 NKIEVGVI
+265 NEIEVGVI

-309 VLNTENIID
+309 VLDTRNDID
-318 KSGNIK
+318 KRGNIRID
-324 ISINGSLEF
+324 ISGSLEF
-333 KNVDFSYIDNEKVL
+333 KNVNFSYIDNEKVL
-347 DDISFKINKG
+347 NDISFKINQG

-371 TLINLIMKFYQINKG
+371 TLINLIMKFYKIDKG
-386 TLKVDEN
+386 ILNIDGN
-393 NINNLESKNLRSY
+393 DINNLDSKNLREY

-419 TIINNIKMGNKKVSL
+419 TIINNIKMGNRKASL
-434 GEVIN
+434 DEVID
-439 VCKICGCDEFIKNF
+439 VCKICECDEFIKSF

-458 EMVGENG
+458 QMVGENG
-465 SNLSGGQKQRICI
+465 TNLSGGQKQRACI
-478 ARALIKNPRILILD
+478 ARALIKNPKILILD

-501 TENEIKNN
+501 TENRIKNN
-509 IKQYL
+509 IKNYL
-514 DDTTYIVVS
+514 DNTTYIVVS
-523 QKINSILD
+523 QKISSILD

-548 HNNLL
+548 HSNLL
-553 RQCEIYKEIYSSQT
+553 KQCDMYKEIYNSQI

>member
-1 MRYFVV
+1 MV
-7 YMKKYFVLFILGIV
+7 YMKKYFALFILGIV
-21 LVSFEAVC
+21 LVSFEAIC

-34 TILANII
+34 TILANVI
-41 DIGISNKD
+41 DIGIANKD
-49 ISYLINKGILMVVI
+49 MNYLINKGFLMVVI

-94 AHINSYSFENIDKIS
+94 KHINSYSFENIDKIT

-124 KQFVNGLMR
+124 QQFVNGLMR
-133 IIIKAPILCIGSFV
+133 IIIKAPILCIGSFI

-211 EEYEEEKFENIN
+211 VKYEEEKFENVN
-223 TNLLEVTEKAMKIS
+223 MDLLEVTEKAMKIS

-252 AIILYFG
+252 AVILYLG
-259 SKLILD
+259 SKLILK
-265 NKIEVGVI
+265 NEIEVGVI

-309 VLNTENIID
+309 VLDTQNDID

-324 ISINGSLEF
+324 IDISGSLEF
-333 KNVDFSYIDNEKVL
+333 KNVNFSYTDNEKVL
-347 DDISFKINKG
+347 NDISFKINQG

-371 TLINLIMKFYQINKG
+371 TLISLIMKFYKINKG
-386 TLKVDEN
+386 IL
-393 NINNLESKNLRSY
+393 NIDGNDINDLDSKNLREY

-419 TIINNIKMGNKKVSL
+419 TIINNIKMGNRKASL
-434 GEVIN
+434 DDVIE
-439 VCKICGCDEFIKNF
+439 VCKICECDEFIKNF

-458 EMVGENG
+458 QMVGENG
-465 SNLSGGQKQRICI
+465 ANLSGGQKQRVCI
-478 ARALIKNPRILILD
+478 ARALIKNPKILILD

-501 TENEIKNN
+501 TENRIKNN
-509 IKQYL
+509 IKNYL
-514 DDTTYIVVS
+514 DNTTYIVVS
-523 QKINSILD
+523 QKISSILD

-548 HNNLL
+548 HSNLL
-553 RQCEIYKEIYSSQT
+553 KQCDMYKEIYNSQI

>member
-1 MRYFVV
+1 MRHFMV
-7 YMKKYFVLFILGIV
+7 YMKKYFDLFILGIV
-21 LVSFEAVC
+21 LVSFEAIC

-41 DIGISNKD
+41 DIGIANKD
-49 ISYLINKGILMVVI
+49 MNYLINKGFLMVVI

-94 AHINSYSFENIDKIS
+94 KHINSYSFENIDKIT

-124 KQFVNGLMR
+124 QQFVNGLMR
-133 IIIKAPILCIGSFV
+133 IIIKAPILCIGSFI

-211 EEYEEEKFENIN
+211 VKYEEEKFENVN
-223 TNLLEVTEKAMKIS
+223 MDLLEVTEKAMKIS

-252 AIILYFG
+252 AAILYLG
-259 SKLILD
+259 SKLILK
-265 NKIEVGVI
+265 NEIEVGVI

-309 VLNTENIID
+309 VLDTQNDID
-318 KSGNIK
+318 KRGNIK
-324 ISINGSLEF
+324 IDISGSLEF
-333 KNVDFSYIDNEKVL
+333 KNVNFSYTDNEKVL
-347 DDISFKINKG
+347 NDISFKINQG

-371 TLINLIMKFYQINKG
+371 TLISLIMKFYKIDKGILNIDGNDIND
-386 TLKVDEN
+386 LD
-393 NINNLESKNLRSY
+393 SKNLREY

-419 TIINNIKMGNKKVSL
+419 TIINNIKMGNRKASL
-434 GEVIN
+434 DEVIE
-439 VCKICGCDEFIKNF
+439 VCKICECDEFIKNF

-458 EMVGENG
+458 QMVGENG
-465 SNLSGGQKQRICI
+465 ANLSGGQKQRVCI
-478 ARALIKNPRILILD
+478 ARALIKNPKILILD

-501 TENEIKNN
+501 TENRIKNN
-509 IKQYL
+509 IKNYL
-514 DDTTYIVVS
+514 DNTTYIVVS
-523 QKINSILD
+523 QKISSILD

-548 HNNLL
+548 HSSLL
-553 RQCEIYKEIYSSQT
+553 KQCDMYKEIYNSQI

>member
-1 MRYFVV
+1 MV
-7 YMKKYFVLFILGIV
+7 YMKKYFALFILGIV
-21 LVSFEAVC
+21 LVSFEAIC

-41 DIGISNKD
+41 DIGIANKD
-49 ISYLINKGILMVVI
+49 MNYLINKGFLMVVI

-94 AHINSYSFENIDKIS
+94 KHINSYSFENIDKIT

-124 KQFVNGLMR
+124 QQFVNGLMR
-133 IIIKAPILCIGSFV
+133 IIIKAPILCIGSFI

-153 LKLSIVLLVGIII
+153 LKLSILLLVGIII

-211 EEYEEEKFENIN
+211 VKYEEEKFENVN
-223 TNLLEVTEKAMKIS
+223 MDLLEVTEKAMKIS

-252 AIILYFG
+252 AAILYLG
-259 SKLILD
+259 SKLILK
-265 NKIEVGVI
+265 NEIEVGVI

-309 VLNTENIID
+309 VLDTQNDID
-318 KSGNIK
+318 KRGNIK
-324 ISINGSLEF
+324 IDISGSLEF
-333 KNVDFSYIDNEKVL
+333 KNVNFSYTDNEKVL
-347 DDISFKINKG
+347 NDISFKINQG

-371 TLINLIMKFYQINKG
+371 TLISLIMKFYKIDKGILNIDGNDIND
-386 TLKVDEN
+386 LD
-393 NINNLESKNLRSY
+393 SKNLREY

-419 TIINNIKMGNKKVSL
+419 TIINNIKMGNRKASL
-434 GEVIN
+434 DEVID
-439 VCKICGCDEFIKNF
+439 VCKICECDEFIKNF

-458 EMVGENG
+458 QMVGENG
-465 SNLSGGQKQRICI
+465 ANLSGGQKQRVCI
-478 ARALIKNPRILILD
+478 ARALIKNPKILILD

-501 TENEIKNN
+501 TENRIKNN
-509 IKQYL
+509 IKNYL
-514 DDTTYIVVS
+514 DNTTYIVVS
-523 QKINSILD
+523 QKISSILD

-548 HNNLL
+548 HSSLL
-553 RQCEIYKEIYSSQT
+553 KQCDMYKEIYNSQI

>member
-1 MRYFVV
+1 MV
-7 YMKKYFVLFILGIV
+7 YMKKYFALFILGIV
-21 LVSFEAVC
+21 LVSFEAIC

-41 DIGISNKD
+41 DIGIANKD
-49 ISYLINKGILMVVI
+49 MNYLINKGFLMVVI

-94 AHINSYSFENIDKIS
+94 KHINSYSFENIDKIT

-124 KQFVNGLMR
+124 QQFVNGLMR
-133 IIIKAPILCIGSFV
+133 IIIKAPILCIGSFI

-211 EEYEEEKFENIN
+211 VKYEEEKFENVN
-223 TNLLEVTEKAMKIS
+223 MDLLEVTEKAMKIS

-252 AIILYFG
+252 AAMLYLG
-259 SKLILD
+259 SKLILK
-265 NKIEVGVI
+265 NEIEVGVI

-309 VLNTENIID
+309 VLDTQNDID
-318 KSGNIK
+318 KRGNIK
-324 ISINGSLEF
+324 IDISGSLEF
-333 KNVDFSYIDNEKVL
+333 KNVNFSYTENEKVL
-347 DDISFKINKG
+347 NDISFKINQG

-371 TLINLIMKFYQINKG
+371 TLISLIMKFYKIDKGILNIDGNDIND
-386 TLKVDEN
+386 LD
-393 NINNLESKNLRSY
+393 SKNLREY
-406 IGLVPQKSTLFNK
+406 IGSVPQKSTLFNK
-419 TIINNIKMGNKKVSL
+419 TIINNIKMGNRKASL
-434 GEVIN
+434 DEVIE
-439 VCKICGCDEFIKNF
+439 VCKICECDEFIKNF

-458 EMVGENG
+458 QMVGENG
-465 SNLSGGQKQRICI
+465 ANLSGGQKQRVCI
-478 ARALIKNPRILILD
+478 ARALIKNPKILILD

-501 TENEIKNN
+501 TENRIKNN
-509 IKQYL
+509 IKNYL
-514 DDTTYIVVS
+514 DNTTYIVVS
-523 QKINSILD
+523 QKISSILD

-548 HNNLL
+548 HSSLL
-553 RQCEIYKEIYSSQT
+553 KQCDMYKEIYNSQI

>member
-1 MRYFVV
+1 MRHFTV
-7 YMKKYFVLFILGIV
+7 YMKKYFALFILGIV
-21 LVSFEAVC
+21 LVSFEAIC

-41 DIGISNKD
+41 DIGIANKD
-49 ISYLINKGILMVVI
+49 MNYLINKGFLMVVI

-94 AHINSYSFENIDKIS
+94 KHINSYSFENIDKIT

-124 KQFVNGLMR
+124 QQFVNGLMR
-133 IIIKAPILCIGSFV
+133 IIIKAPILCIGSFI

-153 LKLSIVLLVGIII
+153 LKLSVVLLVGIII

-211 EEYEEEKFENIN
+211 IKYEEEKFENVN
-223 TNLLEVTEKAMKIS
+223 MDLLEVTEKAMKIS

-252 AIILYFG
+252 AVILYLG
-259 SKLILD
+259 SKLILK
-265 NKIEVGVI
+265 NEIEVGVI

-309 VLNTENIID
+309 VLDTQNDID
-318 KSGNIK
+318 KRGNIK
-324 ISINGSLEF
+324 IDISGSLEF
-333 KNVDFSYIDNEKVL
+333 KNVNFSYTDNEKVL
-347 DDISFKINKG
+347 NDISFKINQG

-371 TLINLIMKFYQINKG
+371 TLISLIMKFYKIDKGILNIDGNDIND
-386 TLKVDEN
+386 LD
-393 NINNLESKNLRSY
+393 SKNLREY

-419 TIINNIKMGNKKVSL
+419 TIINNIKMGNRKASL
-434 GEVIN
+434 DEVID
-439 VCKICGCDEFIKNF
+439 VCKICECDEFIKNF

-458 EMVGENG
+458 QMVGENG
-465 SNLSGGQKQRICI
+465 ANLSGGQKQRVCI
-478 ARALIKNPRILILD
+478 ARALIKNPKILILD

-501 TENEIKNN
+501 TENRIKNN
-509 IKQYL
+509 IKNYL
-514 DDTTYIVVS
+514 DNTTYIVVS
-523 QKINSILD
+523 QKISSILD

-548 HNNLL
+548 HSSLL
-553 RQCEIYKEIYSSQT
+553 KQCDMYKEIYNSQI